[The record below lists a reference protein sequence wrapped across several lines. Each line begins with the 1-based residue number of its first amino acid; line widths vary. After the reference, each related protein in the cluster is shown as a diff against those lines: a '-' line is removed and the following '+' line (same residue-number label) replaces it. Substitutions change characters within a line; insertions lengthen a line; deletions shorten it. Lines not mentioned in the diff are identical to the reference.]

1 MGIFIKDLAKE
12 GMSLQEYSAHV
23 DSWKDD
29 LPTSAYEYAKAIW
42 HYDMRDARCIHDAW
56 LASCVFQEASLQKPH
71 AKPTGFGIEI
81 SFLTGLEDRVLK
93 FSYKNI
99 VHYSLE
105 SPSQSETHSEVY
117 FDEIRLSERK
127 NMIHEIL
134 FMSNARWII
143 ESNDF
148 SFSFS

>member
-12 GMSLQEYSAHV
+12 GMSLQEYSAQV
-23 DSWKDD
+23 DLWKDD
-29 LPTSAYEYAKAIW
+29 LPTSAYEYAKAAW
-42 HYDMRDARCIHDAW
+42 HYDMQDARCIHDAW
-56 LASCVFQEASLQKPH
+56 LVSCVFREASLQKPH
-71 AKPTGFGIEI
+71 AKPAGFDIDI

-99 VHYSLE
+99 IQYSLE
-105 SPSQSETHSEVY
+105 SPSQSQTHSQVY

-127 NMIHEIL
+127 IMIHEIL